1 MGLAKIG
8 PKFQVTIPKSAREA
22 VGLQVGDLVEAT
34 VARDGILLRPKL
46 VLDKRLDIKKRLEAA
61 EADVKAGRVLGPFKS
76 ARAALRAVKR
86 RAHARPAH

>member
-1 MGLAKIG
+1 MGLTKIG
-8 PKFQVTIPKSAREA
+8 PKFQVTLPKSAREA

-46 VLDKRLDIKKRLEAA
+46 VLEKRLDIKKRLEVA